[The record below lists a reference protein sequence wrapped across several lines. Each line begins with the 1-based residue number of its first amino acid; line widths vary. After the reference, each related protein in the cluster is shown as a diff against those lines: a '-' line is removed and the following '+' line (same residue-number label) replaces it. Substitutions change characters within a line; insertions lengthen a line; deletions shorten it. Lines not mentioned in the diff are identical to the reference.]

1 MSKAMLDPKS
11 SGHNTVALDSHALG
25 TLQYIRA
32 SIDAAGLLAVP
43 GSAGIAMGAVGVL
56 TAVLV
61 SLKPLAAHWLQI
73 WLIAGLVAI
82 AFGTA
87 LMIHQVVTRGT
98 ALYRGPLRK
107 FLMCLCPPL
116 LVGGVLTWQLWLHG
130 QIALIPGVWLLM
142 YGCAVMA
149 ASTLTRRA
157 LAVMGALLA
166 VLGIIALQLPLS
178 YQNAMLGVG
187 FGGLH
192 LLFGILI
199 GGRIAEN
206 RP

>member
-1 MSKAMLDPKS
+1 MPKAMIDPES
-11 SGHNTVALDSHALG
+11 RSPNTVALDAHALG

-43 GSAGIAMGAVGVL
+43 GSAGIAMGAVG
-56 TAVLV
+56 T
-61 SLKPLAAHWLQI
+61 LAALLVELKVFAVNWLQI
-73 WLIAGLVAI
+73 WLIAGLVAV

-87 LMIHQVVTRGT
+87 LMVNQVVSHGT
-98 ALYRGPLRK
+98 ALYRGPLRR

-116 LVGGVLTWQLWLHG
+116 LVGAVLTWQLWIHG
-130 QIALIPGVWLLM
+130 QIAMIPGVWLLM
-142 YGCAVMA
+142 YGVAVMA

-157 LAVMGALLA
+157 LAVMGTLLATLGVIALQIPVVYQNA
-166 VLGIIALQLPLS
+166 VLGI
-178 YQNAMLGVG
+178 G

-199 GGRIAEN
+199 GRRN
-206 RP
+206 RETSP

>member
-1 MSKAMLDPKS
+1 MPKAMIDPE
-11 SGHNTVALDSHALG
+11 SGRSNTVALDSHALG

-43 GSAGIAMGAVGVL
+43 GSAGIAMGAVGTM

-61 SLKPLAAHWLQI
+61 SFEPLAAHWLQI
-73 WLIAGLVAI
+73 WLLAGLVAI

-87 LMIHQVVTRGT
+87 LMFHQVVSRGT

-116 LVGGVLTWQLWLHG
+116 LVGAVLTWQLWLHA
-130 QIALIPGVWLLM
+130 QTALIPGVWLLM

-166 VLGIIALQLPLS
+166 GLGIIALQVPVN
-178 YQNAMLGVG
+178 YQNAVLGVG

-199 GGRIAEN
+199 GGLTREDA
-206 RP
+206 R

>member
-1 MSKAMLDPKS
+1 MPKAALDPKS
-11 SGHNTVALDSHALG
+11 NGRNTVALDTHALG

-43 GSAGIAMGAVGVL
+43 GSAGIAMGAVGTLAAIV
-56 TAVLV
+56 V
-61 SLKPLAAHWLQI
+61 SLKVLALNWLAI

-82 AFGTA
+82 ACGTA
-87 LMIHQVVTRGT
+87 LMVHQVIRRGT

-116 LVGGVLTWQLWLHG
+116 LVGAVLTWQLWLR
-130 QIALIPGVWLLM
+130 ADFRLIPGTWLLM

-157 LAVMGALLA
+157 LAVMGTLLVLLGIVALQAPLNLQNL
-166 VLGIIALQLPLS
+166 VLGI
-178 YQNAMLGVG
+178 G

-192 LLFGILI
+192 LLFGIMI
-199 GGRIAEN
+199 GGRTHGN
-206 RP
+206 SQ

>member
-1 MSKAMLDPKS
+1 MPKAMIDPKS
-11 SGHNTVALDSHALG
+11 GRPNTVALDSHALG

-43 GSAGIAMGAVGVL
+43 GSAGIAMGAVGICAAL
-56 TAVLV
+56 LAA
-61 SLKPLAAHWLQI
+61 LKPLASHWLQV
-73 WLIAGLVAI
+73 WLLAGLVAI
-82 AFGTA
+82 GFGTS
-87 LMIHQVVTRGT
+87 LMIHQVVSRGT
-98 ALYRGPLRK
+98 VLYRGPLRR

-116 LVGGVLTWQLWLHG
+116 LVGAVLTWQLWLHA
-130 QIALIPGVWLLM
+130 QAALIPGVWLLM

-166 VLGIIALQLPLS
+166 LLGVVALQVPVS
-178 YQNAMLGVG
+178 YQNAVLGVG

-199 GGRIAEN
+199 GGRSREVS
-206 RP
+206 P

>member
-1 MSKAMLDPKS
+1 MLDPKS
-11 SGHNTVALDSHALG
+11 SGHNTVALDTHALG

-166 VLGIIALQLPLS
+166 ALGVIALQLPSS
-178 YQNAMLGVG
+178 YQNAVLGVG

-192 LLFGILI
+192 LLFGMLI
-199 GGRIAEN
+199 GGRTREDS
-206 RP
+206 P

>member
-1 MSKAMLDPKS
+1 MRKTLIDPKS
-11 SGHNTVALDSHALG
+11 SGHNTVALDTHALG

-43 GSAGIAMGAVGVL
+43 GSAGIAMGAVGIL
-56 TAVLV
+56 TALLV
-61 SLKPLAAHWLQI
+61 SLKPLAGHWLQI

-82 AFGTA
+82 AF
-87 LMIHQVVTRGT
+87 GT

-116 LVGGVLTWQLWLHG
+116 LVGAVLTWQLWLR
-130 QIALIPGVWLLM
+130 ADFTLIPGIWLLM

-166 VLGIIALQLPLS
+166 VLGLIALQIPVGF
-178 YQNAMLGVG
+178 QNAVLGLG

-199 GGRIAEN
+199 GGRP
-206 RP
+206 RRSSP

>member
-1 MSKAMLDPKS
+1 LAKAFPDPKS
-11 SGHNTVALDSHALG
+11 TGHNTVALDSHALG

-43 GSAGIAMGAVGVL
+43 GSAGIAMGAVGIL
-56 TAVLV
+56 TTLLV
-61 SLKPLAAHWLQI
+61 SLTPLAPYWLQI
-73 WLIAGLVAI
+73 WLGAGLVAI

-87 LMIHQVVTRGT
+87 LMVYQVVTRGT
-98 ALYRGPLRK
+98 ALYKGPLRK
-107 FLMCLCPPL
+107 FLICLCPPL
-116 LVGGVLTWQLWLHG
+116 LAGVVLTWQLVVHG
-130 QIALIPGVWLLM
+130 ELSLIPGVWLLL

-166 VLGIIALQLPLS
+166 VLGVIALQVPVS
-178 YQNAMLGVG
+178 FQNAILGIG

-192 LLFGILI
+192 LGFGILI
-199 GGRIAEN
+199 GGGSRESS
-206 RP
+206 P

>member
-1 MSKAMLDPKS
+1 MRKVMIDPKS
-11 SGHNTVALDSHALG
+11 RGHNTVALDTHALG

-43 GSAGIAMGAVGVL
+43 GSAGIAIGAVGVL
-56 TAVLV
+56 AALLV
-61 SLKPLAAHWLQI
+61 SLKPLAAHWLEI
-73 WLIAGLVAI
+73 WLIAGFVAI
-82 AFGTA
+82 AFGTV
-87 LMIHQVVTRGT
+87 LMAHQFVSRGT
-98 ALYRGPLRK
+98 ALYRGPLRR

-116 LVGGVLTWQLWLHG
+116 LVGAVLTWQLWLHA
-130 QIALIPGVWLLM
+130 QSAMIPGVWLLM

-166 VLGIIALQLPLS
+166 VLGVVALQAPVS
-178 YQNAMLGVG
+178 SQNAMLGVG

-199 GGRIAEN
+199 GGRSREIS
-206 RP
+206 P

>member
-1 MSKAMLDPKS
+1 MIDPKS
-11 SGHNTVALDSHALG
+11 SARNTVALDTHALG

-56 TAVLV
+56 TALLV
-61 SLKPLAAHWLQI
+61 SLKPLAEHWLQI
-73 WLIAGLVAI
+73 WLVAGLVAI

-87 LMIHQVVTRGT
+87 LMVHQVLSRGT

-116 LVGGVLTWQLWLHG
+116 LVGAVLTWQLWLRAEF
-130 QIALIPGVWLLM
+130 ALIPGIWLLM

-166 VLGIIALQLPLS
+166 VLGVIALQVPVS
-178 YQNAMLGVG
+178 FQNAMLGLG

-192 LLFGILI
+192 LLFGIFI
-199 GGRIAEN
+199 GGGPR
-206 RP
+206 RSSP

>member
-1 MSKAMLDPKS
+1 MPERRGDPES
-11 SGHNTVALDSHALG
+11 GGHNTVALESHALG

-43 GSAGIAMGAVGVL
+43 GSAGIAMGAVGICAAL
-56 TAVLV
+56 LAA
-61 SLKPLAAHWLQI
+61 LKPLASHWLQV
-73 WLIAGLVAI
+73 WLLAGLVAI
-82 AFGTA
+82 GFGTS
-87 LMIHQVVTRGT
+87 LMIHQVVSRGT
-98 ALYRGPLRK
+98 VLYRGPLRR

-116 LVGGVLTWQLWLHG
+116 LVGAVLTWQLWLHA
-130 QIALIPGVWLLM
+130 QAALIPGVWLLM

-166 VLGIIALQLPLS
+166 LLGVVALQVPVS
-178 YQNAMLGVG
+178 YQNAVLGVG

-199 GGRIAEN
+199 GGRSREVS
-206 RP
+206 P

>member
-1 MSKAMLDPKS
+1 MLDPKS

-178 YQNAMLGVG
+178 YQNAVLGVG

>member
-1 MSKAMLDPKS
+1 MIDPKS
-11 SGHNTVALDSHALG
+11 SARNTVALDTHALG

-56 TAVLV
+56 TSLLV
-61 SLKPLAAHWLQI
+61 SLKPLAEHWLQI

-87 LMIHQVVTRGT
+87 LMVHQVLTRGT

-116 LVGGVLTWQLWLHG
+116 LVGAVLTWQLWLR
-130 QIALIPGVWLLM
+130 ADFTLIPGIWLLM

-166 VLGIIALQLPLS
+166 VLGVIALRVPVNF
-178 YQNAMLGVG
+178 QNAVLGLG

-199 GGRIAEN
+199 GGRS
-206 RP
+206 RRSSP

>member
-1 MSKAMLDPKS
+1 MPKATIDPE
-11 SGHNTVALDSHALG
+11 SGGSNTVALDSHALG

-43 GSAGIAMGAVGVL
+43 GSAGIAMGAVGIMA
-56 TAVLV
+56 TVLV
-61 SLKPLAAHWLQI
+61 SLKTLAPHWLEI
-73 WLIAGLVAI
+73 WLIAGFVAI

-87 LMIHQVVTRGT
+87 LMTHQLVSHGT
-98 ALYRGPLRK
+98 VLYRGPLRK

-116 LVGGVLTWQLWLHG
+116 LVGAVLTWQLWLHA
-130 QIALIPGVWLLM
+130 QTALIPGAWLLM

-157 LAVMGALLA
+157 LAVMGALLVALGIVALQLPVMYQNA
-166 VLGIIALQLPLS
+166 VLGI
-178 YQNAMLGVG
+178 G

-192 LLFGILI
+192 LLFGMLI
-199 GGRIAEN
+199 GGRTREDS
-206 RP
+206 P

>member
-1 MSKAMLDPKS
+1 MPKANIDPES
-11 SGHNTVALDSHALG
+11 SGHNTVALDTHALG

-32 SIDAAGLLAVP
+32 SIDAAGMLAVP

-56 TAVLV
+56 AALVV
-61 SLKPLAAHWLQI
+61 SLHVLAIDWLQVWLAAG
-73 WLIAGLVAI
+73 LIAVAS
-82 AFGTA
+82 GTA
-87 LMIHQVVTRGT
+87 LMVNQVVRRGT
-98 ALYRGPLRK
+98 SLYRGPLRK

-116 LVGGVLTWQLWLHG
+116 LVGAVLTWQLWRQGEMTLV
-130 QIALIPGVWLLM
+130 PGIWLLM
-142 YGCAVMA
+142 YGCAVLA

-166 VLGIIALQLPLS
+166 VLGVIALQAPVS
-178 YQNAMLGVG
+178 YQNAILGIG

-199 GGRIAEN
+199 GGRPREN
-206 RP
+206 SP

>member
-1 MSKAMLDPKS
+1 MRKAMLDPKS
-11 SGHNTVALDSHALG
+11 SGRNTVALDTHALG

-61 SLKPLAAHWLQI
+61 SLKALAAHWLQI

-130 QIALIPGVWLLM
+130 QIALVPGVWLLM

-166 VLGIIALQLPLS
+166 VLGVIALQLPLS
-178 YQNAMLGVG
+178 YQNAVLGVG

>member
-1 MSKAMLDPKS
+1 MPKGLSDPKS
-11 SGHNTVALDSHALG
+11 SGRNTVALDSHALG

-56 TAVLV
+56 AALLVALKVVAV
-61 SLKPLAAHWLQI
+61 PWLEI
-73 WLIAGLVAI
+73 WLIAGLVAG
-82 AFGTA
+82 AAGTA
-87 LMIHQVVTRGT
+87 LMVYQVVSRDT

-116 LVGGVLTWQLWLHG
+116 LVGAVLTWQLWRHG
-130 QIALIPGVWLLM
+130 QSALIPGVWLLM

-166 VLGIIALQLPLS
+166 VLGVIALQVPVID
-178 YQNAMLGVG
+178 QNAVLGVG

-192 LLFGILI
+192 LLFGMLI
-199 GGRIAEN
+199 GGRN
-206 RP
+206 REVS

>member
-1 MSKAMLDPKS
+1 MPKARLDPKS
-11 SGHNTVALDSHALG
+11 QSRNTVALDSHALG

-43 GSAGIAMGAVGVL
+43 GSAGVAMGAVG
-56 TAVLV
+56 T
-61 SLKPLAAHWLQI
+61 LAALLVALKVVAVNWLQI

-82 AFGTA
+82 ACGTA
-87 LMIHQVVTRGT
+87 LMVHQVVRRGT

-116 LVGGVLTWQLWLHG
+116 LVGAVLTWQLWLRG
-130 QIALIPGVWLLM
+130 DFTLIPGIWLLM

-166 VLGIIALQLPLS
+166 LLGIIALQVSVNL
-178 YQNAMLGVG
+178 QNVVLGVG

-199 GGRIAEN
+199 GGRSHEN
-206 RP
+206 SP

>member
-1 MSKAMLDPKS
+1 MAKAMIDPE
-11 SGHNTVALDSHALG
+11 SGRPNTVALDTHALG

-43 GSAGIAMGAVGVL
+43 GSAGIAMGAVGIL
-56 TAVLV
+56 AALLV
-61 SLKPLAAHWLQI
+61 ALKPLAAHWLQI
-73 WLIAGLVAI
+73 WLLAGLVAI

-87 LMIHQVVTRGT
+87 LMFHQVVRRGT

-116 LVGGVLTWQLWLHG
+116 LVGAVLTWQLWLHA
-130 QIALIPGVWLLM
+130 QAALIPGIWLLM

-166 VLGIIALQLPLS
+166 VLGIIALQVPVNF
-178 YQNAMLGVG
+178 QNAILGIG

-199 GGRIAEN
+199 GGRAREDL
-206 RP
+206 P

>member
-1 MSKAMLDPKS
+1 MPKAMIDPES
-11 SGHNTVALDSHALG
+11 RSPNTVALDAHALG

-43 GSAGIAMGAVGVL
+43 GSAGIAMGAVG
-56 TAVLV
+56 T
-61 SLKPLAAHWLQI
+61 LAALLVELRVFAVNWLQI
-73 WLIAGLVAI
+73 WLIAGLVAV

-87 LMIHQVVTRGT
+87 LMVNQVVSHGT
-98 ALYRGPLRK
+98 ALYRGPLRR

-116 LVGGVLTWQLWLHG
+116 LVGAVLTWQLWIHA
-130 QIALIPGVWLLM
+130 QIAMIPGVWLLM
-142 YGCAVMA
+142 YGVAVMA

-157 LAVMGALLA
+157 LAVMGTLLA
-166 VLGIIALQLPLS
+166 ALGVIALQIPVI
-178 YQNAMLGVG
+178 YQNAVLGVG

-199 GGRIAEN
+199 GRRN
-206 RP
+206 RETSP

>member
-1 MSKAMLDPKS
+1 MPKAMIDPKS
-11 SGHNTVALDSHALG
+11 RGPNTVALDTHALG

-56 TAVLV
+56 AAILV
-61 SLKPLAAHWLQI
+61 SLKSLAAHWLEI
-73 WLIAGLVAI
+73 WLLAGLVAS
-82 AFGTA
+82 AFGTV
-87 LMIHQVVTRGT
+87 LMAHQVISRGT
-98 ALYRGPLRK
+98 ALYRGPLRR

-116 LVGGVLTWQLWLHG
+116 LVGAVLTWQLWLHA
-130 QIALIPGVWLLM
+130 QTTLIPGVWLLM

-157 LAVMGALLA
+157 LAVMGGLLA
-166 VLGIIALQLPLS
+166 VLGIIALQSPPS
-178 YQNAMLGVG
+178 YQNTVLGIG

-199 GGRIAEN
+199 GGRTREIS
-206 RP
+206 P

>member
-1 MSKAMLDPKS
+1 MIDPES
-11 SGHNTVALDSHALG
+11 RGRNTVALDTHALG

-43 GSAGIAMGAVGVL
+43 GSAGIAMGAVGIL
-56 TAVLV
+56 AALLV
-61 SLKPLAAHWLQI
+61 SLKALAAHWLEI

-82 AFGTA
+82 AFGTI
-87 LMIHQVVTRGT
+87 LMAHQVISRGT
-98 ALYRGPLRK
+98 TLYRGPLRR

-116 LVGGVLTWQLWLHG
+116 LVGALLTWQLWQHAETG
-130 QIALIPGVWLLM
+130 LIPGVWLLM

-166 VLGIIALQLPLS
+166 VLGIIALQAPVG
-178 YQNAMLGVG
+178 YQNAVLGVG

-192 LLFGILI
+192 LLFGMMI
-199 GGRIAEN
+199 GGRTREIS
-206 RP
+206 P

>member
-1 MSKAMLDPKS
+1 MRKAMINPKS
-11 SGHNTVALDSHALG
+11 RGHNTVALDTHALG

-43 GSAGIAMGAVGVL
+43 GSAGIAIGAVGIL
-56 TAVLV
+56 AALLV
-61 SLKPLAAHWLQI
+61 SLKALAAHWLEI
-73 WLIAGLVAI
+73 WLIAGFVAI
-82 AFGTA
+82 AFGTV
-87 LMIHQVVTRGT
+87 LMAHQVISRGT
-98 ALYRGPLRK
+98 ALYRGPLRR

-116 LVGGVLTWQLWLHG
+116 LVGAVLTWQLWLHA
-130 QIALIPGVWLLM
+130 QIAMIPGVWLLM

-166 VLGIIALQLPLS
+166 VLGVIALQVPVN

-199 GGRIAEN
+199 GGRTREIS
-206 RP
+206 P

>member
-1 MSKAMLDPKS
+1 MPKALSDPKS
-11 SGHNTVALDSHALG
+11 NGRNTVALDSHALG

-56 TAVLV
+56 AALVVALKVVAV
-61 SLKPLAAHWLQI
+61 PWLEI
-73 WLIAGLVAI
+73 WLIAGLVAV
-82 AFGTA
+82 AAGTA
-87 LMIHQVVTRGT
+87 LMVYQVGSRGT

-116 LVGGVLTWQLWLHG
+116 LVGAVLTWQLWLHG
-130 QIALIPGVWLLM
+130 GSAMIPGVWLLM

-166 VLGIIALQLPLS
+166 VLGVIALQVPVGD
-178 YQNAMLGVG
+178 QNAVLGVG

-192 LLFGILI
+192 LLFGMLI
-199 GGRIAEN
+199 GGRN
-206 RP
+206 REVS